1 MAVKLADE
9 GGRLVL
15 KRALSF
21 SDGRQHARVP
31 PLNLN
36 FDLARHLERLILLHR
51 IEDFP
56 LRVFAHYECYGRY
69 AYAVNQVKAA
79 LQARQKFYS
88 PGSCDY
94 KLVHRDAPEKHGTSV
109 FGRDCGPMLQHGF
122 RW

>member
-15 KRALSF
+15 ERALSF
-21 SDGRQHARVP
+21 SDGRQHARVS

-56 LRVFAHYECYGRY
+56 LRVFAHYEC
-69 AYAVNQVKAA
+69 
-79 LQARQKFYS
+79 
-88 PGSCDY
+88 
-94 KLVHRDAPEKHGTSV
+94 
-109 FGRDCGPMLQHGF
+109 
-122 RW
+122 